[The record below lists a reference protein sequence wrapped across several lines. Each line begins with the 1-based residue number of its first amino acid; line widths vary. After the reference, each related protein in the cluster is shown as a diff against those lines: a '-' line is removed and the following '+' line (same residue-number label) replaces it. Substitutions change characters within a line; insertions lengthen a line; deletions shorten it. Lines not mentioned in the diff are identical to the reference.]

1 MDISY
6 GRAERQRGKR
16 ERSEQD
22 RARRRERRMAAQLAA
37 SLLLF
42 FVVFAGRDAMAEP
55 LERAAEVMASTT
67 DFQAAFADLGKS
79 LAEGESLPTAVGD
92 WCVEVFAPAAVTVA
106 YARPWEHAPTYERE
120 AAFLSQWDGG
130 RESFAVHLLG
140 IETEAMAPAE
150 EGPAPAEEGPAP
162 EEEGPAPEEEG
173 PAPEEI
179 VQEPEPAEPEP
190 AAEETDALGVGTTAM
205 PVSGTVTSPFGYRD
219 SPVDGSYKFHYGL
232 DLAAA
237 AGTEIRAFAGGTVD
251 YVGES
256 AVCGKY
262 IQLRHEGDVTSFY
275 CHCSKVLA
283 HTGDTVSP
291 GQTIA
296 LVGETG
302 DATGPHLHLQLKKGE
317 EYLDPADYLPQV

>member
-6 GRAERQRGKR
+6 GRVERQRGKR

-42 FVVFAGRDAMAEP
+42 FVVFAGRDAMAGP

-130 RESFAVHLLG
+130 RESLAAHLLG

-150 EGPAPAEEGPAP
+150 EGPAPEET
-162 EEEGPAPEEEG
+162 
-173 PAPEEI
+173 

-190 AAEETDALGVGTTAM
+190 AAEETDVLGVGTTAM

-237 AGTEIRAFAGGTVD
+237 AGTEIGAFAGGTVD

-262 IQLRHEGDVTSFY
+262 IQLRHAGDVTSFY